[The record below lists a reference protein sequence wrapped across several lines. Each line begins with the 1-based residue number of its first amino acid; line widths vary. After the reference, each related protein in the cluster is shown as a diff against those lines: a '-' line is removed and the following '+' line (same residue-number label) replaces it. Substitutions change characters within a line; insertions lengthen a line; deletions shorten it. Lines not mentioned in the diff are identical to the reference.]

1 MKHKPK
7 ITLLILVMFLIAQ
20 LIGLCL
26 INSYEKY
33 YGSKVNETREKAIEK
48 GIEVV
53 EPNVSITK
61 EIIPEK
67 IEIKKPLDAATIT
80 FNIMIAIVIVLFL
93 LLLLSYIG
101 TTTLIKIWFVTVVFI
116 CLSIALTLIFKP
128 LFPFAL
134 FSVGGKTFSVS
145 ELAGISLGGF
155 LTFLKFKKRN
165 VMVHNCTELL
175 IYPGF
180 ALIFLPLLN
189 WMAATL
195 LLLLISVY
203 DVIAVWKTKHMVK
216 LAKFQIKKLK
226 MFTGFFIPYIR
237 DKEIE
242 KLKKLKKL
250 KKTKKGKK
258 LKVDVAV
265 LGGGDIAFPLLF
277 SGTLF
282 ISFGFL
288 ASLISVIFSTLGL
301 AFLLFTAEKHKPYPA
316 MPFITA
322 GCLLSLAI
330 ILPIFS

>member
-26 INSYEKY
+26 INSYENY
-33 YGSKVNETREKAIEK
+33 YGSKAKETKEKAIEK
-48 GIEVV
+48 GIEVA

-67 IEIKKPLDAATIT
+67 IEIKKPLDAATIV
-80 FNIMIAIVIVLFL
+80 FNIMIAIVIALVLF
-93 LLLLSYIG
+93 LLLSYIG
-101 TTTLIKIWFVTVVFI
+101 TTTLIRIWFVAVIFI
-116 CLSIALTLIFKP
+116 CLSIALTLLFKP

-134 FSVGGKTFSVS
+134 FSLGGKTFSVS

-155 LTFLKFKKRN
+155 LTFLKVKKRN
-165 VMVHNCTELL
+165 VIVHNCTELL

-226 MFTGFFIPYIR
+226 MFTGFFIPYVR
-237 DKEIE
+237 GEEIE
-242 KLKKLKKL
+242 KLRKLKKSRKKKLKIKA
-250 KKTKKGKK
+250 
-258 LKVDVAV
+258 DVAV